1 MNFLLSL
8 VTGRAGVAVLV
19 LAAIVAANAGG
30 YVMGHKSGFAKG
42 DAGRVAVQ
50 ARWDAERAALLAAAA
65 KKEAE
70 YRETERQ
77 AALKTQEIV
86 DEAQSAKAAAA
97 AAVVRARTAGER
109 LLDRAA
115 AADASRCGGVP
126 EAATPAAS
134 SASAPDTARVL
145 ADLRRRLVEVAGFY
159 AAVADARGAAGQA
172 CERIGDATGR

>member
-19 LAAIVAANAGG
+19 LAAIVVANGAG

-42 DAGRVAVQ
+42 DAGRAAVQ
-50 ARWDAERAALLAAAA
+50 ARWDAERIALLDAAS

-70 YRETERQ
+70 YRDRERQ
-77 AALKTQEIV
+77 AALKTQEIS
-86 DEAQSAKAAAA
+86 DEAQVSKAAAA

-126 EAATPAAS
+126 EAAPAAAS
-134 SASAPDTARVL
+134 GASAPDATRVL
-145 ADLRRRLVEVAGFY
+145 ADLRRRLVEAAGLY
-159 AAVADARGAAGQA
+159 AAVADARGGAGRA
-172 CERIGDATGR
+172 CERYGDEVGR